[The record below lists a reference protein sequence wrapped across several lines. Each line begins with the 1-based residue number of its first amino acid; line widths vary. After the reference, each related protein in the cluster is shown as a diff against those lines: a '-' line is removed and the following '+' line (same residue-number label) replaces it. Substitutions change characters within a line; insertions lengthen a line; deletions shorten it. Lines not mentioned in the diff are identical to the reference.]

1 MPDLHYTAPTESYG
15 DVEGFT
21 NAYIANEVQDAR
33 NSALDHQIFTTVD
46 TTLTANVGDIYHV
59 NRIILAG
66 VAQDVAEGY
75 GNTSD
80 VSTDTA
86 QVDYEVKTAQA
97 RFVYTDERLR
107 RTPNEVA
114 AGLGHLGTTIYNKIN
129 TEIVGELAK
138 GSQTLAATA
147 LDFDAVVDAQNLLDL
162 DTFSQLGP
170 EGEGEN
176 SDASKA
182 PQTMMLVGKA
192 LRAAI
197 RKACKDELKYVEAFV
212 RTGYVGTLAGTN
224 IYYSKLM
231 DADDYADMAFLFTN
245 KAVTTFI
252 KENVEIEQSNKGNR
266 SASDANTR
274 TNTAFAR
281 QVYVVALTDDTKVA
295 VINVGGGGG
304 ESGSG
309 SDSK

>member
-1 MPDLHYTAPTESYG
+1 MPNLHYTAPTESYG

-97 RFVYTDERLR
+97 RFKYTDERLR

-129 TEIVGELAK
+129 TEVVAELNK
-138 GSQTLAATA
+138 GTQTLSASA
-147 LDFDAVVDAQNLLDL
+147 LNFDAVVDAQNLLDL

-170 EGEGEN
+170 DEGEN
-176 SDASKA
+176 SDAIKA
-182 PQTMMLVGKA
+182 PQTMMLVGKN
-192 LRAAI
+192 LRAAL
-197 RKACKDELKYVEAFV
+197 RKACKDELKYVEAYV
-212 RTGYVGTLAGTN
+212 RTGYVGTIAGTN

-231 DADDYADMAFLFTN
+231 DGDDYADKAFLFT
-245 KAVTTFI
+245 KQAVTTFI
-252 KENVEIEQSNKGNR
+252 KTAVEIEQLAKGNR
-266 SASDANTR
+266 SGDDANIR
-274 TNTAFAR
+274 MNHAFAR

-304 ESGSG
+304 ESGS
-309 SDSK
+309 K